1 MSLNLLDFLLQV
13 DEPILLIGTRQQGQ
27 EQYRGSFSLVNIREN
42 VSVKYSIFNLAF
54 ELEH

>member
-1 MSLNLLDFLLQV
+1 MYLNLLDFLLQV

-27 EQYRGSFSLVNIREN
+27 EQYRGSFSLVNIRKTFPLN
-42 VSVKYSIFNLAF
+42 IAFFNLAF